1 MIIQS
6 INIGKP
12 VNVQWRG
19 KTVQTG
25 IYKFPVEEPVR
36 LEKNDVLGDHVIDR
50 KYHGGI
56 DKACYIFSADHYEE
70 WKKLFPKLDWTYGMF
85 GENLTISGL
94 DEKDFLIGD
103 ILRLGGATVQISQPR
118 QPCFKLG
125 IRFGTQTVLKK
136 FIQKKQPGIY
146 LRILEESFVQ
156 KGDQMDLIER
166 PHNSLKI
173 SEVWDLL
180 YNENPDKEL
189 LDFALSMPLLSE
201 GCKSSLRQVKKSKF
215 KS

>member
-6 INIGKP
+6 VNISKP

-25 IYKFPVEEPVR
+25 IYKFPVEQAVR
-36 LEKNDVLGDHVIDR
+36 LEKTDVQGDHVIDR

-103 ILRLGGATVQISQPR
+103 IFRIGGATVQISQPR

-146 LRILEESFVQ
+146 LRILEEDMVK

-173 SEVWDLL
+173 SEVWELL
-180 YNENPDKEL
+180 YGENPDREL

-201 GCKSSLRQVKKSKF
+201 GCKNSLRQVKKSKF
-215 KS
+215 NS